1 MQTLGSMNTSAIKR
15 TIAANAA
22 EVARLHARIHE
33 TLRSRGKSEKERAAW
48 QEACAEF
55 HARYDALA
63 FPGGYQAGLAG
74 ISSGD
79 PAAVEVGLCFLE
91 LRPYFF
97 RSGYMYN
104 VLLRRIKR
112 ATLPPEQFARF
123 QAVLERQVQWRTL
136 KAKHA
141 AA

>member
-1 MQTLGSMNTSAIKR
+1 MNIGDIKR

-22 EVARLHARIHE
+22 EIARLHARIHE
-33 TLRSRGKSEKERAAW
+33 TVRYRGKSEKEREAW

-63 FPGGYQAGLAG
+63 LPGGYGAGLAG

-79 PAAVEVGLCFLE
+79 PTAIEVGLCFLE

-97 RSGYMYN
+97 RSGYMYK
-104 VLLRRIKR
+104 VLLRRIKH
-112 ATLPPEQFARF
+112 ATLSPEQFGRL
-123 QAVLERQVQWRTL
+123 QVVLERQGQWRAL